1 MTRDNI
7 LVEKLEFLA
16 GKIQIRVSP
25 I

>member
-16 GKIQIRVSP
+16 GKIQIRVSL